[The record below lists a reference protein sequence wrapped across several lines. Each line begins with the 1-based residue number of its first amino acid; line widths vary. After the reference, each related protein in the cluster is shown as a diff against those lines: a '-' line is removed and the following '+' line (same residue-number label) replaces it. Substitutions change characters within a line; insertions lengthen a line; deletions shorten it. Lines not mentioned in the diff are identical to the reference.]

1 MACEYERGLM
11 LRILRWIDVAL
22 LLDYAFVYL
31 GGPSHVIASQLP
43 LARAT
48 QLSTR
53 LQECLPAT
61 TMLLLAGIKVIRP
74 DQRH

>member
-1 MACEYERGLM
+1 M
-11 LRILRWIDVAL
+11 LQILRWTDVAL
-22 LLDYAFVYL
+22 LLVYATVCL

-48 QLSTR
+48 QLSTW
-53 LQECLPAT
+53 LKECFLAT
-61 TMLLLAGIKVIRP
+61 TKLLLAGIKVIRP